1 MAKSVARVPFKRI
14 RERAAKRKGGEKV
27 LASLMPQRPN
37 NKALAKLP
45 DDRVLSEMAAR
56 VFSAGFVWSVI
67 DNKWP
72 GFEEA
77 FLEFHPKRLLFQPAE
92 FWEKLAS
99 DKRIVR
105 NPQKI
110 KSVRENAKFV
120 NDIAAEHGSF
130 GKFLANWPA
139 DDQVGLLDVFAR
151 RGSRLGGFSGQYLL
165 RFLGWDAFVL
175 SGDVLLCLRDSGV
188 PLSATGTSKKDLK
201 AAQAQINAWAKESGL
216 PITHVSRI
224 CALSIGENYDVARLK
239 EIMQL

>member
-1 MAKSVARVPFKRI
+1 VRA
-14 RERAAKRKGGEKV
+14 RAATRKGGEKV
-27 LASLMPQRPN
+27 LASLLPSKPD
-37 NKALAKLP
+37 NKALAKLG
-45 DDRVLSEMAAR
+45 DDRVLSEMACR
-56 VFSAGFVWSVI
+56 VFSAGFVWNVI
-67 DNKWP
+67 DKKWP

-110 KSVRENAKFV
+110 KSVRENARFV
-120 NDIAAEHGSF
+120 SDIAAEHGSF
-130 GKFLANWPA
+130 GKFLTAWPE
-139 DDQVGLLDVFAR
+139 DDQVGLLEVLAK
-151 RGSRLGGFSGQYLL
+151 RGSRLGGYSGQYLL

-188 PLSATGTSKKDLK
+188 PISATGTSKKDLRV
-201 AAQAQINAWAKESGL
+201 AQAQLNAWKKESGL
-216 PITHVSRI
+216 PLTHISRI
-224 CALSIGENYDVARLK
+224 CALSIGENHDVKRLK

>member
-1 MAKSVARVPFKRI
+1 MTKVPFKRI

-27 LASLMPQRPN
+27 LTTLLPKKRD
-37 NKALAKLP
+37 NKTLAKLG
-45 DDRVLSEMAAR
+45 DDRVLSEMARR

-67 DNKWP
+67 DKKWP

-77 FLEFHPKRLLFQPAE
+77 FLGFNPKRLRFQPAE

-110 KSVRENAKFV
+110 RSVRENAKFV
-120 NDIAAEHGSF
+120 GDIAAEHGSF
-130 GKFLANWPA
+130 GKFLADWPA
-139 DDQVGLLDVFAR
+139 DDQIGLLEILDK
-151 RGSRLGGFSGQYLL
+151 RGSRLGGYSGQYLL

-188 PLSATGTSKKDLK
+188 PLSATGTSKKDLE
-201 AAQAQINAWAKESGL
+201 AAQAQMVAWAKEAKL
-216 PITHVSRI
+216 PVTHVSRI
-224 CALSIGENYDVARLK
+224 CALSIGENHDVERLK
-239 EIMQL
+239 EVMQL